1 MDVELYRE
9 MSQHSFCA
17 PGLADAL
24 VSGVASKL
32 KGRILPQED
41 LTALEQVSQIAKKTN
56 EKIKVYDVSR
66 LTDKLKAM
74 KRGIRKTPAVMI
86 NGEKY
91 EGLEEILQA
100 NSSKCSS

>member
-17 PGLADAL
+17 PGLGEAL

-32 KGRILPQED
+32 KGRILPQGD

-66 LTDKLKAM
+66 ITDKLKAM

-86 NGEKY
+86 GEK
-91 EGLEEILQA
+91 
-100 NSSKCSS
+100 KV